1 MARSV
6 NRLLLNLWRIDYRY
20 VDAVALD
27 AEPDLPEV
35 AAVIILHSPLGV
47 NECIRRLKHKADSP
61 FNLFGNKPIIGGVSG
76 TRFFARKRLP
86 LFFHNSFQPR
96 LTARL
101 EEEAGGAVVYCSFAL
116 SPFVIGF
123 LIFWVGFMGG
133 SVAIASLSE
142 LSRPSPSEGAWMG
155 VFAPV
160 FMLVFMGVLTGAS
173 WWFSSNDKDF
183 LIGIVSRT
191 IEVKP
196 DCIQLES

>member
-1 MARSV
+1 
-6 NRLLLNLWRIDYRY
+6 
-20 VDAVALD
+20 
-27 AEPDLPEV
+27 
-35 AAVIILHSPLGV
+35 VIILHSPLTV
-47 NECIRRLKHKADSP
+47 DECIGRLQHQADSP
-61 FNLFGNKPIIGGVSG
+61 FKLFGNKPIIGGVSG

-86 LFFHNSFQPR
+86 LFFRNSFQPQ
-96 LTARL
+96 LTARI

-123 LIFWVGFMGG
+123 LIFWVGSVIFMGS

-142 LSRPSPSEGAWMG
+142 LSRPSPSGGAWMG

-160 FMLVFMGVLTGAS
+160 IMLVFAGILTCAG

-183 LIGIVSRT
+183 LIGMVSRT

-196 DCIQLES
+196 DCIELEY

>member
-1 MARSV
+1 
-6 NRLLLNLWRIDYRY
+6 
-20 VDAVALD
+20 
-27 AEPDLPEV
+27 
-35 AAVIILHSPLGV
+35 VIILHSPLAV

-76 TRFFARKRLP
+76 NRFFARKRPP
-86 LFFHNSFQPR
+86 LFFRNSFQPR

-101 EEEAGGAVVYCSFAL
+101 EEEAGGAVVYCSFAF

-123 LIFWVGFMGG
+123 LIFWVGTVIFMGG

-142 LSRPSPSEGAWMG
+142 LSRPSPPEGAWMG
-155 VFAPV
+155 VFASV
-160 FMLVFMGVLTGAS
+160 FMLVFMGLLTGAG

-183 LIGIVSRT
+183 LIGMVSRT

>member
-1 MARSV
+1 
-6 NRLLLNLWRIDYRY
+6 
-20 VDAVALD
+20 
-27 AEPDLPEV
+27 
-35 AAVIILHSPLGV
+35 VIILHSPLTV
-47 NECIRRLKHKADSP
+47 DECIRRLKHQADSP

-86 LFFHNSFQPR
+86 IFFRNSFQPQ

-116 SPFVIGF
+116 STFVIGF
-123 LIFWVGFMGG
+123 LIFWVATVIFMGG

-142 LSRPSPSEGAWMG
+142 LSRPSEGAWMG

-160 FMLVFMGVLTGAS
+160 FMLVFMGVLTAAG

-183 LIGIVSRT
+183 LIGMVSRT